1 MAAQASIPRA
11 ARVQPAGSWSHA
23 DDVVVLTFDDRF
35 RRRLTMTSV
44 SGMRF
49 LLDLS
54 EARALRGGEALCLD
68 DGRLIEIVA
77 AAEPLIEVRAADASA
92 LARLCWHLGNRHLPV
107 QFVGQRIRLRR
118 DHVIEDMIRG
128 LQGAIRV
135 IEAPFDPEGGAY
147 GSHATAH
154 THAHAHAHGGSVHH
168 EH

>member
-1 MAAQASIPRA
+1 MIEQAHPPRA
-11 ARVQPAGSWSHA
+11 TRVTAAGSWSHA
-23 DDVVVLTFDDRF
+23 DDVVVLDFDDRF
-35 RRRLTMTSV
+35 RRRLMMTCV

-68 DGRLIEIVA
+68 DGRLIEVVA
-77 AAEPLIEVRAADASA
+77 AAEPLIEVRTANSSA

-107 QFVGQRIRLRR
+107 QFVGQRLRLRR

-128 LQGAIRV
+128 IGGTVRF

-147 GSHATAH
+147 GSPASAHNHTH
-154 THAHAHAHGGSVHH
+154 THAGGVHH

>member
-1 MAAQASIPRA
+1 MVDQTHLPRA
-11 ARVQPAGSWSHA
+11 TRVRPAGSWSQA

-35 RRRLTMTSV
+35 RRRLMMTSV

-77 AAEPLIEVRAADASA
+77 AAEPLIEVSMAPVSA

-107 QFVGQRIRLRR
+107 QFVGQRLRLRR

-128 LQGAIRV
+128 IGGAIRF
-135 IEAPFDPEGGAY
+135 IDAPFDPEGGAY
-147 GSHATAH
+147 GSHAP
-154 THAHAHAHGGSVHH
+154 AHAHGHKHAGGVHH